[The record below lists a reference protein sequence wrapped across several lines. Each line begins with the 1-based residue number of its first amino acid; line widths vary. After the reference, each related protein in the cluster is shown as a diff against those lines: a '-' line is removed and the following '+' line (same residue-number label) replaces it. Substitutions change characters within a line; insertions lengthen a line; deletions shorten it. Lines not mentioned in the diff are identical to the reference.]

1 ENLIKRFYEKTS
13 PPPNGGPPP
22 LSGEVIMKIDFRG
35 QHFCRIDKK
44 ISVCYDRVSASSV
57 REEVI
62 TCYIIL
68 FQPLSPS
75 EQTLRCTK
83 STSG

>member
-1 ENLIKRFYEKTS
+1 
-13 PPPNGGPPP
+13 
-22 LSGEVIMKIDFRG
+22 MKIDFRG

-62 TCYIIL
+62 ICYTISL
-68 FQPLSPS
+68 SQVSPL
-75 EQTLRCTK
+75 E
-83 STSG
+83 